1 MRFNTALIP
10 SQRYEPPGGQ
20 WWLSGIVYQVYPRSF
35 QDSDSD
41 GVGDLRGVRSRLDYL
56 QRLGVDAI
64 WLSPVYASP
73 QEDNGYDI
81 SDYRAIDPL
90 FGTMED
96 FIALLD
102 DVHARGMR
110 LIMDLVVNHTST
122 QHEWFRES
130 RSPSS
135 PKRDWYY
142 WRPARPGHSP
152 GAPGSEPNNWESF
165 FSGPAWC
172 FDEES
177 GEYYLHLFAPGQADL
192 NWENPQVRRAV
203 YDMMNWWLDLG
214 IDGFR
219 VDAIDVIA
227 KEEGLPDGGPARPPF
242 GVGYECFAGRPRLH
256 DFLQEMHREVFA
268 GRPAVFTVGETSSA
282 SPDSALLFCD
292 PARREFNSLI
302 QFEHVNLG
310 TEAGKFSP
318 RALRDGELVDS
329 LCRWQDGV
337 GERGWNCLYLDSHD
351 QPRSASRFGDPE
363 HWRASATALATML
376 QLQRGTPFV
385 YQGQELGMTNAGF
398 TSIDQYRDVESLNYY
413 AQALAAG
420 TDERTV
426 LSGLARMS
434 RDNARTPMQWGT
446 SSNAG
451 FTTGTPWIGLS
462 RSWASGEARATAEA
476 QVDDPDSIYSYYRAL
491 AELRH
496 RLPVVALGSFNR
508 TATGDARVF
517 AYERRL
523 EGESAL
529 VVVVNLSSQT
539 IAPRPGVVPAAAPL
553 VLSNGDGEGPLGPWE
568 ARVHLLTD

>member
-1 MRFNTALIP
+1 MCLARHTVTLA
-10 SQRYEPPGGQ
+10 YESP
-20 WWLSGIVYQVYPRSF
+20 
-35 QDSDSD
+35 
-41 GVGDLRGVRSRLDYL
+41 
-56 QRLGVDAI
+56 LGPMTLA
-64 WLSPVYASP
+64 A
-73 QEDNGYDI
+73 E
-81 SDYRAIDPL
+81 
-90 FGTMED
+90 
-96 FIALLD
+96 
-102 DVHARGMR
+102 
-110 LIMDLVVNHTST
+110 
-122 QHEWFRES
+122 
-130 RSPSS
+130 
-135 PKRDWYY
+135 
-142 WRPARPGHSP
+142 
-152 GAPGSEPNNWESF
+152 
-165 FSGPAWC
+165 
-172 FDEES
+172 
-177 GEYYLHLFAPGQADL
+177 
-192 NWENPQVRRAV
+192 
-203 YDMMNWWLDLG
+203 LG
-214 IDGFR
+214 
-219 VDAIDVIA
+219 
-227 KEEGLPDGGPARPPF
+227 EGLPDGGPARAPF
-242 GVGYECFAGRPRLH
+242 GVGYERFAGRPRLH
-256 DFLQEMHREVFA
+256 DFLQEMHREVLA

-496 RLPVVALGSFNR
+496 RMPVVALGSFNR